1 MFYIPKSPFQ
11 AIKSS
16 FQAIYPD
23 SPLNHDHNLQKI
35 NKNFIIFL
43 KNKTPIQ
50 EQVKMLNGFK
60 KDLVLV

>member
-43 KNKTPIQ
+43 KNKTLQYRTIYYIA
-50 EQVKMLNGFK
+50 FRYIK
-60 KDLVLV
+60 K